1 MFSVFLLRHNSF
13 FFCFV
18 LNCHYEEIQINV
30 YVVVAVVAI
39 WKKFRTEGFLLL
51 AAAIRGQLEEQ

>member
-1 MFSVFLLRHNSF
+1 MFCVFLLRHNS

-30 YVVVAVVAI
+30 YVVVVAVVAI